1 MSYQKFIGLG
11 RLTKDVELKNV
22 GSENKV
28 ANFTLAIQRGNDKEK
43 ADFIN
48 CTAWNKT
55 AENMVKYTKKGSM
68 VLVEGEVHIDQS
80 NDNFYTKVNCSNV
93 RFISSPNEKPS
104 GSPQQ
109 SAYTSNPAPS
119 FRDVENIA
127 IDDDDL
133 PY

>member
-11 RLTKDVELKNV
+11 RLVKDVELKSV

-28 ANFTLAIQRGNDKEK
+28 ANFTLAIQRGNDKDK

-55 AENMVKYTKKGSM
+55 AENMEKYTKKGSM
-68 VLVEGEVHIDQS
+68 VLIEGEVHIDQS
-80 NDNFYTKVNCSNV
+80 NDKYYTKVNCSNV
-93 RFISSPNEKPS
+93 RFISSPNEKPAS
-104 GSPQQ
+104 NQQ
-109 SAYTSNPAPS
+109 TAYQPS
-119 FRDVENIA
+119 QTPNFREVDQTTIS
-127 IDDDDL
+127 DDDL